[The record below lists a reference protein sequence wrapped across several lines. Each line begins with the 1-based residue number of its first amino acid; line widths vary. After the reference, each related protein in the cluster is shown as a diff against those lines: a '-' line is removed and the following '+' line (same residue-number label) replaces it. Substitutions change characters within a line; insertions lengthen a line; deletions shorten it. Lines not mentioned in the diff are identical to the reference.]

1 MILTKERIIESI
13 YNNCGYS
20 KDKSIKLVESLV
32 EIVKSTL
39 ESGEDVL
46 LSGFGKFCVKEKN
59 ERRGRNPQTGDH
71 LMLRTRR
78 VVTFQCSAV
87 LKDKINEK
95 Y

>member
-1 MILTKERIIESI
+1 MTLTKERIIESI

-32 EIVKSTL
+32 EIVKLTL

-59 ERRGRNPQTGDH
+59 ERRGRNPHTGDD
-71 LMLRTRR
+71 LKLRSRR

>member
-1 MILTKERIIESI
+1 MTVTKERIIERI

-20 KDKSIKLVESLV
+20 KDKSITLVESLV

-46 LSGFGKFCVKEKN
+46 ISRFEKFCVKEKN
-59 ERRGRNPQTGDH
+59 ERTGRNPQTGDD
-71 LMLRTRR
+71 LILRSRR
-78 VVTFQCSAV
+78 VVTFQCSPV
-87 LKDKINEK
+87 LSDKINKK